1 MYRFIRT
8 LSTSS
13 RTPIPTKTSTK
24 TLTRPTRPP
33 IISVTEHAWEKMASI
48 SKHQNNNQ
56 FLFSANG
63 GGCNGFNY
71 SLTLLDDD
79 HTTLEEFKHA
89 NTITNDTITNDTIT
103 NNTITNDTITNDTND
118 TNEENEKNVDITIV
132 IDPMAEMMIIGTTI
146 DYVSE
151 DYVKGVFENKFVFT
165 PDKNLATSCGCGVS
179 FALK

>member
-8 LSTSS
+8 LSTTA
-13 RTPIPTKTSTK
+13 RTPIPT
-24 TLTRPTRPP
+24 RQP

-71 SLTLLDDD
+71 SLTLLDEDID
-79 HTTLEEFKHA
+79 SVDELKNA
-89 NTITNDTITNDTIT
+89 DTITNDTITNDTIE
-103 NNTITNDTITNDTND
+103 NEK
-118 TNEENEKNVDITIV
+118 NEENEDITIV
-132 IDPMAEMMIIGTTI
+132 IDPMAEMLIIGTTI

>member
-8 LSTSS
+8 LSTTT
-13 RTPIPTKTSTK
+13 RVPILTKKTPTK
-24 TLTRPTRPP
+24 TLTKKTLTKPPESPIIPHTRPP

-71 SLTLLDDD
+71 SLTLLDEDID
-79 HTTLEEFKHA
+79 SIDEFKNA
-89 NTITNDTITNDTIT
+89 NTITNDTIT
-103 NNTITNDTITNDTND
+103 NNTITNDT
-118 TNEENEKNVDITIV
+118 NEKNVDITIV
-132 IDPMAEMMIIGTTI
+132 IDPMAEMLIIGTTI

>member
-1 MYRFIRT
+1 MA
-8 LSTSS
+8 
-13 RTPIPTKTSTK
+13 PIPTRPPRP
-24 TLTRPTRPP
+24 TRPHRPP
-33 IISVTEHAWEKMASI
+33 IISVTEHAWEKMDSI
-48 SKHQNNNQ
+48 RKQQNNNQ
-56 FLFSANG
+56 FLLSANG

-71 SLTLLDDD
+71 SLTLLEKDIDSVD
-79 HTTLEEFKHA
+79 ELKNA
-89 NTITNDTITNDTIT
+89 NTITNDTNDTNDTMT
-103 NNTITNDTITNDTND
+103 NNTITNDTITL
-118 TNEENEKNVDITIV
+118 V